1 VKEKTI
7 QFLSEKEE
15 EFISLLTRTGMQ
27 KNMATV
33 LVFLA
38 EAQKATSRMIER
50 GADLRQPAVSVALS
64 RRRERGWVTHTD
76 IPTTGMGRPNKQ
88 FRLAVPLRQ
97 ILAGVEEATRKNI
110 DRQLGLA
117 HRLRTFV

>member
-1 VKEKTI
+1 MKEKTI
-7 QFLSEKEE
+7 QYLSEKEE

-38 EAQKATSRMIER
+38 EAKKATSRMIER
-50 GADLRQPAVSVALS
+50 GADLRQPEVSVALS
-64 RRRERGWVTHTD
+64 RLRKQGWVTHSE
-76 IPTTGMGRPNKQ
+76 IPSPCKGRPNKQ
-88 FRLAVPLRQ
+88 FRLALPIRQ
-97 ILAGVEEATRKNI
+97 ILAGHEEATRKNLN
-110 DRQLGLA
+110 RQLGLA